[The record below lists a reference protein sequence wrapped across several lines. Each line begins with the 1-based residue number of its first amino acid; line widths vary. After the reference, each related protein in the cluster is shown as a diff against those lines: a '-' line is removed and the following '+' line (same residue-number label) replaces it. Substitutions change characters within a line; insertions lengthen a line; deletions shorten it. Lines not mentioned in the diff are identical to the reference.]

1 MNDRILGVFALL
13 LAAFITW
20 GGWDIEAPF
29 SYEPVGPRAF
39 PVLLAIII
47 TLCGLWL
54 VFKGGSR
61 HMEANPPGANGR
73 IFMMIVYAAIYAV
86 LFQWLGFVLST
97 ALMTVFVGRL
107 FGGAWGKCALGG
119 VVMGVLFF
127 LLFDKVLDVVLPAGV
142 LGGLI

>member
-1 MNDRILGVFALL
+1 MNDRVLGIFALL

-39 PVLLAIII
+39 PMLLAVIIA
-47 TLCGLWL
+47 LCGLWL
-54 VFKGGSR
+54 TFKGG
-61 HMEANPPGANGR
+61 HQVETNTGGANGR
-73 IFMMIVYAAIYAV
+73 IAMMVAYAAIYAL

-107 FGGAWGKCALGG
+107 FGGGWGKSALGG
-119 VVMGVLFF
+119 AVMGVLFF
-127 LLFDKVLDVVLPAGV
+127 LLFDKVLDVVLPAGI

>member
-1 MNDRILGVFALL
+1 MNDRILGIFALA

-39 PVLLAIII
+39 PLLLALIIG
-47 TLCGLWL
+47 LCGLWL
-54 VFKGGSR
+54 VYKGG
-61 HMEANPPGANGR
+61 HPVEPNPPGANGR
-73 IFMMIVYAAIYAV
+73 ILMMVVYAAIYAL
-86 LFQWLGFVLST
+86 LFQWVGFVIST

-107 FGGAWGKCALGG
+107 FGGGWAKCAIGG

-127 LLFDKVLDVVLPAGV
+127 LLFDRALDVVLPAGI
-142 LGGLI
+142 LGELI